1 MKRFLVVS
9 IVCILSWI
17 AQVFCQDILPIVDS
31 ELVLVSNGMIVDWGF
46 EYTNP
51 VEGKI
56 TGQLLLDEITKEP
69 AWSAQGC
76 VNGYCFMDAGGPPE
90 SLKNETV
97 KCHMRLYVPSTFEGS
112 KEARTD
118 LVISKDGVNLASGSL
133 YIMSIKPLKAHF
145 VAGEKPVVVQE
156 VSLENCVQTKII
168 SENKVISK
176 TPPQIISGN
185 MMIPFR
191 VLGELIGAK
200 VDWNAS
206 TNEASYTIGPKK
218 IVLRKGINKA
228 RIIMPGFEKYLT
240 MNASPANIK
249 GNIMVPLRF
258 VSNALGGQVDW
269 DSFTNTATVNFP
281 ACAKKK

>member
-1 MKRFLVVS
+1 MKRFLAVS
-9 IVCILSWI
+9 LVCILSWI
-17 AQVFCQDILPIVDS
+17 PQVFCQDELPIVDS
-31 ELVLVSNGMIVDWGF
+31 ELILVSNGMIIDWGF
-46 EYTNP
+46 EYTSP

-56 TGQLLLDEITKEP
+56 TGQLLLDETTKEP
-69 AWSAQGC
+69 AWAAQGC

-97 KCHMRLYVPSTFEGS
+97 KCHMRLYVPSTYEGN
-112 KEARTD
+112 KETKTD

-206 TNEASYTIGPKK
+206 TNEASYTIGSKK

-240 MNASPANIK
+240 MNASPVNIK

-281 ACAKKK
+281 ACAK